1 MRVFKNIISISVV
14 AFFATL
20 ANLSAQ
26 VEVKLGTVAP
36 TGTPWA
42 DELNGI
48 KKRVEAESNKAI
60 KMRIYLGGQLGG
72 ENEILQ
78 GIRKGRIQGG
88 GLTAG
93 AVASVVPEMDM
104 LEVPYLFDSSKQAD
118 CVLDNHLLEPF
129 KQLFDAKGLT
139 FVSWAENGY
148 RNIGTKSKEI
158 KTPADLKG
166 VKIRSQESKIH
177 LEFWKKIGASP
188 VPIAIPEVLPSL
200 QTGVVDGFDNT
211 ALMTLAAEWQTAI
224 KFYTVTEH
232 IYQPAVVVY
241 SKAFFDKLPEDQKKI
256 LIGTGNAMA
265 PKARQAVRRLGA
277 QLIKA
282 LEENS
287 VSITKLSD
295 SEKAAF
301 KNASAGLGDQ
311 MVGKI
316 GGQASMIYSK
326 IKEGK
331 AACGK

>member
-1 MRVFKNIISISVV
+1 MFTLKKSLILALFVLTTQSIFS
-14 AFFATL
+14 
-20 ANLSAQ
+20 Q
-26 VEVKLGTVAP
+26 VELKLGTVAP

-48 KKRVEAESNKAI
+48 KKRVETESNKGI
-60 KMRIYLGGQLGG
+60 KMKIFLGGQLGG

-93 AVASVVPEMDM
+93 AVASVIPEMDI
-104 LEVPYLFDSSKQAD
+104 LESPYMFDSQKQAD
-118 CVLDNHLLEPF
+118 CILDNHLLEPF
-129 KQLFDAKGLT
+129 KTLFDEKGLI

-148 RNIGTKSKEI
+148 RNIGTKTKDVKS
-158 KTPADLKG
+158 PADLKG
-166 VKIRSQESKIH
+166 LKIRSQESKIH

-200 QTGVVDGFDNT
+200 QTGVVDGFDQT

-241 SKAFFDKLPEDQKKI
+241 SKDFFNKQTDENKKI
-256 LIGTGNAMA
+256 LMGTGNAMA
-265 PKARQAVRRLGA
+265 PKARQAVRRLSA

-282 LEENS
+282 LEDNS
-287 VSITKLSD
+287 VKINKLSD
-295 SEKAAF
+295 AEKGAF
-301 KNASAGLGDQ
+301 KALTSGVGEQ
-311 MVGKI
+311 MVAKI
-316 GGQASMIYSK
+316 GGKASMIFGK

>member
-1 MRVFKNIISISVV
+1 MRHMKQYILFSIF
-14 AFFATL
+14 AFAV
-20 ANLSAQ
+20 NSISAQ

-42 DELNGI
+42 AELNAI

-129 KQLFDAKGLT
+129 KQLFDEKGLI

-241 SKAFFDKLPEDQKKI
+241 SKSFYDKLPDDQKKT
-256 LIGTGNAMA
+256 LMGTGNGMA
-265 PKARQAVRRLGA
+265 PNARSAVRRLGA

-287 VSITKLSD
+287 VTINKLSEG
-295 SEKAAF
+295 EKGAF
-301 KNASAGLGDQ
+301 RTASAGIGEQ
-311 MVGKI
+311 MAGKI
-316 GGQASMIYSK
+316 GGKASMIFNK
-326 IKEGK
+326 IKEAKGS
-331 AACGK
+331 CGK